1 MPPIH
6 YPRKRRTPNEKK
18 PTRRSAFFKQS
29 TITWMQLVPKRQE
42 RQEQQELVQRQVQQ
56 VQQERQEQ
64 QVQQVQLLEPT

>member
-42 RQEQQELVQRQVQQ
+42 QQELVQRQVQQ